1 MNRRANFGAVS
12 LDDGN
17 IVYRDEELQ
26 WCLPI
31 SSICLVGEYTNQ
43 SGPVADDYFI
53 VLLSRTRESWYEI
66 SHDAAGL
73 DALMN
78 VLRDTLGGA
87 LDTKLANST
96 DFRSR
101 VMWPAALVDKPL
113 FDFVPSNSIW
123 GRIGLRIDQRLNA
136 DVVAWVGGNGI

>member
-1 MNRRANFGAVS
+1 MNRRANFGTVS
-12 LDDGN
+12 LNGGD
-17 IVYRDEELQ
+17 IVYRDDELQ
-26 WCLPI
+26 WCLPM

-43 SGPVADDYFI
+43 SGPVGDDYFM

-66 SHDAAGL
+66 PHDSRGL

-78 VLRDTLGGA
+78 VLRESLGDA

-113 FDFVPSNSIW
+113 FDFVPSEGIW
-123 GRIGLRIDQRLNA
+123 GRIGLRIDQRLHA
-136 DVVAWVGGNGI
+136 DVVAWVGGNRI